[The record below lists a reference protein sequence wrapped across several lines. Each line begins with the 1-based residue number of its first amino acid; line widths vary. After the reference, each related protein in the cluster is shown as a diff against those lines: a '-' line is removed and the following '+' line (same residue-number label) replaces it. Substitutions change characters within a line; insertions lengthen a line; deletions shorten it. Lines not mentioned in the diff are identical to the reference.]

1 MALLAAS
8 SPLASALCT
17 YPLDATPAQYSAAG
31 VTPFPYVNFQSVEY
45 TSVLT
50 TNGNTI
56 NYQAFSD
63 TGFDALVQ
71 TAATGVPGGDV
82 VLPTSGIVAFEMRVD
97 RFPATTAPNVN
108 NYLNMNTR
116 QVGYTVNG
124 SDRGYLRNGDGSA
137 FQLPAPPTSA
147 VPAAT
152 PARRCP
158 TASPSP
164 ARARRSA
171 CSDSRRCRCRARF
184 AEGRLAIRNPAKA
197 GFFYCVRRCGP
208 CCARAR
214 SLQLAEGQG
223 QRGGGMGGLRLLMP

>member
-1 MALLAAS
+1 MVQLFLINAGSPQAAFVTAYGGAS
-8 SPLASALCT
+8 SGGVVT
-17 YPLDATPAQYSAAG
+17 WAG
-31 VTPFPYVNFQSVEY
+31 
-45 TSVLT
+45 
-50 TNGNTI
+50 
-56 NYQAFSD
+56 D
-63 TGFDALVQ
+63 
-71 TAATGVPGGDV
+71 DV
-82 VLPTSGIVAFEMRVD
+82 VPMSLPLPADYRVGI
-97 RFPATTAPNVN
+97 
-108 NYLNMNTR
+108 YLNMNTR

-171 CSDSRRCRCRARF
+171 CSGSRRCRCRARF

-197 GFFYCVRRCGP
+197 GFFHCVRRCGHVAP
-208 CCARAR
+208 VRAR
-214 SLQLAEGQG
+214 YSWLRVRDSGVAC
-223 QRGGGMGGLRLLMP
+223 MGGLRFLMP